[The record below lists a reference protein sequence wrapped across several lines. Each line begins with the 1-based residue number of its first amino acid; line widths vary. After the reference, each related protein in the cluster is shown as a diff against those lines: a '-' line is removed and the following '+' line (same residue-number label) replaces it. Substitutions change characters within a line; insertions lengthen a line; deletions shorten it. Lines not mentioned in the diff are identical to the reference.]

1 MTGRILAK
9 PIVPVVV
16 RDDLQK
22 MTEKENDFLKTK
34 WRRIRRVKRWLRPLP
49 RRATIHRYP
58 ILKFFALAARKRAY
72 IWSFRVE
79 NAVPAIYA
87 GSILT
92 LLPIYGLQI
101 VLALLLAL
109 LLRGN
114 LPILVGLQIVSNPL
128 TVIPI
133 WFSAYQIG
141 RHFLG
146 VLGIAAAPLTRT
158 EVQALLYNFT
168 HGHWGGNIERLL
180 TVFGVTSLGAIIMG
194 TFFGLVGS
202 MSYRIIANRTAASY
216 KILKKKVPL
225 PKLRKSII
233 PPHADKS
240 PRD

>member
-1 MTGRILAK
+1 MT
-9 PIVPVVV
+9 
-16 RDDLQK
+16 
-22 MTEKENDFLKTK
+22 KEESEFHTTK

-58 ILKFFALAARKRAY
+58 ILKFFAEAARKRAY

-92 LLPIYGLQI
+92 LMPLYGIQLPLS
-101 VLALLLAL
+101 LLLAL
-109 LLRGN
+109 LLRAN
-114 LPILVGLQIVSNPL
+114 LPILAGFQVVSNPL

-146 VLGIAAAPLTRT
+146 VLGVEAAPLARN
-158 EVQALLYNFT
+158 EVQTLLYNFT
-168 HGHWGGNIERLL
+168 HGHWGENVDRLL

-194 TFFGLVGS
+194 TFFGLIAS
-202 MSYRIIANRTAASY
+202 MVYRIVATRTAASY
-216 KILKKKVPL
+216 AVLKDKVHL
-225 PKLRKSII
+225 PKFRKSQM
-233 PPHADKS
+233 PSNEDKNT
-240 PRD
+240 PD